1 MAVNL
6 LNLVQGQF
14 SGDVV
19 ARLASMIGESP
30 AATESAV
37 SSVVPAV
44 LATLAE
50 KASTTQGASDLVSLI
65 QQTGVTD
72 SPAGSLP
79 NLLSGA
85 STPDV
90 GSIGGQLLDG
100 VFGNRLSA
108 VAEWIARTAGINPQ
122 SASTLLKMI
131 TPFVL
136 SLVAK
141 QAGAGGSLNVGALT
155 SLVGGQ
161 SSFLKGAV
169 PAGLAG
175 ALGLGSLGGAAA
187 SAASAVRIDP
197 TPTAPSTG
205 TSNLWKWAIPIVAVV
220 AAIAGVRSCRST
232 DPQVAT
238 NAPGM
243 GVRSVYGIDLGA
255 LREQLLPGGAKI
267 RVPEKGVESQL
278 VLFIDSSQPM
288 AQDRWFTLDRI
299 QFETG
304 SATLR
309 PDSQEQLNNVV
320 TILKSFPA
328 VALKVGG
335 YTDDSGD
342 DAANMK
348 LSQDRATN
356 TRVAIVAGG
365 IAPERLEAEG
375 YGEQFPVASNA
386 TEEGRQR
393 NRRVDVLVIKK

>member
-197 TPTAPSTG
+197 TPTAP
-205 TSNLWKWAIPIVAVV
+205 
-220 AAIAGVRSCRST
+220 
-232 DPQVAT
+232 
-238 NAPGM
+238 
-243 GVRSVYGIDLGA
+243 
-255 LREQLLPGGAKI
+255 
-267 RVPEKGVESQL
+267 
-278 VLFIDSSQPM
+278 
-288 AQDRWFTLDRI
+288 
-299 QFETG
+299 
-304 SATLR
+304 
-309 PDSQEQLNNVV
+309 
-320 TILKSFPA
+320 
-328 VALKVGG
+328 
-335 YTDDSGD
+335 
-342 DAANMK
+342 
-348 LSQDRATN
+348 
-356 TRVAIVAGG
+356 
-365 IAPERLEAEG
+365 
-375 YGEQFPVASNA
+375 
-386 TEEGRQR
+386 
-393 NRRVDVLVIKK
+393 